1 MTKQVVIIDKDKVAR
16 SPYSEMIQASIDVLI
31 KHGVAT
37 TITLDDDIEKRAE
50 EVFSIPSNVD
60 ANCTFAKQW
69 KDLQRGYIKGATEQQ
84 IISEM
89 KMKEFSEWC
98 SINGWYFYSKDNKWR
113 KHGSGGFEYLS
124 TTELIAK
131 AQAKTY

>member
-1 MTKQVVIIDKDKVAR
+1 MTKQLVVINKDKVAR

-37 TITLDDDIEKRAE
+37 TITLDDDIEERILEKQGCRCDLCKKS
-50 EVFSIPSNVD
+50 VKDSI
-60 ANCTFAKQW
+60 AYK
-69 KDLQRGYIKGATEQQ
+69 IATEQQ
-84 IISEM
+84 MISEM

-131 AQAKTY
+131 AQAQTY